1 MFETSTEN
9 NETTFV
15 RFLFKESAGDRNYLL
30 MVDNT
35 IIDNNLVSWNTL
47 EFSLRNIAVYFLFS
61 LCKRNFQKFC

>member
-1 MFETSTEN
+1 MFEASIEN

-15 RFLFKESAGDRNYLL
+15 RFLYKKLAGDRNYLL
-30 MVDNT
+30 NIRDP
-35 IIDNNLVSWNTL
+35 IIDNDLVSCNTL